1 MLTSVD
7 IRRILTQKQNSAPID
22 DFRIVDSWIDYAD
35 KKKEGSI
42 NDRQLDYMCYEIE
55 VLNPATGE
63 KEHLFKAIKFCR
75 VRRLPK
81 SAKESK
87 SFMDMHTQILTSVWE
102 NGINFV
108 TVIANIIEPVALG
121 LLFLYG
127 VQGIGRTIDDAKAA
141 AKQDFAGFIGAL
153 HGTFRV
159 MEVSVLTAEESE
171 WLREKMYGMQYLTVV
186 RGIPKAHNQGVDISK
201 TGMDGGVANP
211 DGQGTLEELIIGMT
225 DYEYVVE
232 ILSTPVYSDT
242 LKAWALRTEQDMTDW
257 YEQLQGTK
265 GFSFNLSIP
274 MMYMANQSTSSG
286 WSHAYTDAESVT
298 YSEGDSYTT
307 SFGENVGVALSETYG
322 TSNTHSE
329 GISSSESISFSN
341 SNTVGETTGITY
353 GTTIGD
359 TIGETDGTT
368 TGISHGETTGH
379 SVGFGTSHSV
389 GTTLGESFGTSHS
402 TSESF
407 GESTS
412 HTESESSSWSQSVS
426 NSSGNSI
433 SMSEG
438 TSQNASF
445 GTSLGTSLGTSTS
458 ASTSISDSVSTSES
472 ASESIGNSSSTSI
485 SNSESTGMSTTASQG
500 SSSGISH
507 GTSTSESMGN
517 SYTTSSG
524 TSITDSVSHSSSHS
538 TSEST
543 STSDS
548 WTHSDGS
555 SSSHSDGSSS
565 SHSDGTSNSH
575 SNGTSNTTSSGT
587 NSSYSHGSA
596 DSTGSSHG
604 DTSSQ
609 ASSRGDSYNESYS
622 ESDSHAVS
630 NNSSEANGTSH
641 SENHNK
647 ATGTSA
653 GASVGGNAFGVT
665 GSVTASTS
673 ATTSNGFSNGT
684 NKTTTTSEGTS
695 DTTTN
700 GQSYGYGITSSTTNS
715 NGTTDTTN
723 NSHSDNQS
731 WTNGSSYSTS
741 NGTTSSDTNGTSSTN
756 TNGTSSTNTS
766 GTSASDSYGGST
778 STSSGSTDTT
788 GTSVGH
794 SVGQT
799 NSFSSGTSY
808 TSGTGTSTTES
819 LGASLSQG
827 QTASETTGTS
837 YGQTTGTSE
846 SVSTSVGTGTSH
858 GTSVSSG
865 TGTSQGTSQSTSQS
879 IGVGSSNSI
888 GWGLTESTGI
898 TESVGGGY
906 SVSNGWG
913 TSHSVGE
920 TNGTSH
926 TLSTSESVTD
936 GTSQSYS
943 DSFSNSVTNSQSQS
957 HSDSKSHSVSNS
969 ESQSFSNSNSVT
981 QGTSRGRS
989 DGTTVSDSVGESR
1002 STGTTKSEG
1011 TSKSVS
1017 NGTSKSTSTGTS
1029 KGQSI
1034 GSSGAYASGTA
1045 SSMGLGPSIGYSKS
1059 YQWVDQQVKDIIE
1072 LLEFQNQRIKKA
1084 LRGEGA
1090 MYTYVYI
1097 ACPNADALATAM
1109 AVAKSSWQNEF
1120 ALTQPLQI
1128 LDLNEQEQNH
1138 LLYHFT
1144 AFSSDV
1150 TRETVAGAEEY
1161 KYATVLL
1168 PGELTALTHP
1178 PRVSEGGIY
1187 ANIDDVPKFSVPSM
1201 MKGEIYLGT
1210 ILSAERYS
1218 FHNGY
1223 TTPYDYRLDESSLM
1237 HGIFAGASRSGK
1249 TVTAIR
1255 FAAELAK
1262 AKRKSTGKRL
1272 RLVCMDPKSDWRTLA
1287 RYVEPERFKFYS
1299 LGNINFHPIKL
1310 NPWKIPKGVW
1320 PQLWIDGLID
1330 IYCRAYGLLER
1341 GKQMMGETIYALYE
1355 EAGVF
1360 KACDQPDWRETTPEL
1375 SKKVTFAKIYERMSY
1390 IKVKLEDPNNSKGRA
1405 GNDTRDA
1412 YARLLDR
1419 LQAFS
1424 REFSIER
1431 RLFSDEDGMGIDDLI
1446 GADDVTVLESSG
1458 LESTF
1463 SNFIFGVIT
1472 SGFYQYAKA
1481 HEKGYLAEDQYE
1493 TVLFIEEANK
1503 VLIGSDTAS
1512 NAGQSVGLNGQSQF
1526 EEILDQSA
1534 GFGLFVFAVTQLV
1547 ANMPSSIIA
1556 NAGMIFAGRQNRTE
1570 DTTVIVRK
1578 IGKEERIEDR
1588 DVVKWMPMAPIG
1600 WFICQSSRG
1609 YDFKDAAP
1617 VLVKI
1622 ARLNTSTPSNDEL
1635 DEILAHQRVLNTIN
1649 SLQAV

>member
-7 IRRILTQKQNSAPID
+7 IRRILTQKQNSTPID
-22 DFRIVDSWIDYAD
+22 DFRIIDSWIEYAD

-108 TVIANIIEPVALG
+108 TVIANIMEPVALG

-127 VQGIGRTIDDAKAA
+127 VQGIGRTIDDAKAIA
-141 AKQDFAGFIGAL
+141 NEDFAGFIGAL

-159 MEVSVLTAEESE
+159 MEVSVLTSEESE

-232 ILSTPVYSDT
+232 ILSTPVYNDT

-265 GFSFNLSIP
+265 GFSFNLSVP

-286 WSHAYTDAESVT
+286 WSQAYTDAESVT

-307 SFGENVGVALSETYG
+307 SFGENVGTALSETFG

-341 SNTVGETTGITY
+341 SNTVGETI
-353 GTTIGD
+353 GTTFGQTIGE

-379 SVGFGTSHSV
+379 SIGFGTSHSV
-389 GTTLGESFGTSHS
+389 GTTQGESFGTSHS
-402 TSESF
+402 VSETF

-412 HTESESSSWSQSVS
+412 HTETESSSWSKSVS
-426 NSSGNSI
+426 NTEGNSI

-445 GTSLGTSLGTSTS
+445 GTSSGTSLGSSTS
-458 ASTSISDSVSTSES
+458 ESTSISDSVSTSES

-485 SNSESTGMSTTASQG
+485 SNSESSGMSTSASQG

-507 GTSTSESMGN
+507 GTSTSESVGN
-517 SYTTSSG
+517 SYTTNSS
-524 TSITDSVSHSSSHS
+524 TSVTDSVTHSSSHS

-548 WTHSDGS
+548 WTHSDGTS
-555 SSSHSDGSSS
+555 NSHSDGTSS

-575 SNGTSNTTSSGT
+575 SDGTSNTTSTGTSNSYTQGTSDSSGT
-587 NSSYSHGSA
+587 
-596 DSTGSSHG
+596 SHG

-609 ASSRGDSYNESYS
+609 GTSTGNSHTTSNSTGNTHTDSTNSSTSDGTNHTDTNGESGSITAGGSAFGVSASASVTTSGS
-622 ESDSHAVS
+622 ESNGSSHTDTT
-630 NNSSEANGTSH
+630 G
-641 SENHNK
+641 
-647 ATGTSA
+647 TGTSD
-653 GASVGGNAFGVT
+653 
-665 GSVTASTS
+665 STS
-673 ATTSNGFSNGT
+673 STQTTSNGTT
-684 NKTTTTSEGTS
+684 N
-695 DTTTN
+695 TTTN
-700 GQSYGYGITSSTTNS
+700 SS
-715 NGTTDTTN
+715 GTTDTTS
-723 NSHSDNQS
+723 NSHSDNES
-731 WTNGSSYSTS
+731 WTNGTSNSQS
-741 NGTTSSDTNGTSSTN
+741 NGTTSSDTSGTSS
-756 TNGTSSTNTS
+756 SDTS
-766 GTSASDSYGGST
+766 GTSSSDSSGTSSSDSYGGST

-799 NSFSSGTSY
+799 NGFSSGTSY
-808 TSGTGTSTTES
+808 SSGTGTSTTES
-819 LGASLSQG
+819 IGASLSQG
-827 QTASETTGTS
+827 QTLSETTGTS
-837 YGQTTGTSE
+837 YGKTEGTSE

-858 GTSVSSG
+858 GTSVSTG
-865 TGTSQGTSQSTSQS
+865 KGTSQGSSQSTSQS
-879 IGVGSSNSI
+879 FGMGTSSSI

-913 TSHSVGE
+913 TSHSIGE

-926 TLSTSESVTD
+926 TLSTSQSVTD

-957 HSDSKSHSVSNS
+957 HSDSRSHSVSNS

-1017 NGTSKSTSTGTS
+1017 NGTSKSTSSGTS
-1029 KGQSI
+1029 RGESI

-1097 ACPNADALATAM
+1097 ACPNADALATAR

-1120 ALTQPLQI
+1120 ALTQPLQV

-1150 TRETVAGAEEY
+1150 TRENVAGAEEY

-1223 TTPYDYRLDESSLM
+1223 ATPYDYRLDEGALM

-1360 KACDQPDWRETTPEL
+1360 KACDQPDWKETTPEL
-1375 SKKVTFAKIYERMSY
+1375 SKKVTFAKIYERMSD
-1390 IKVKLEDPNNSKGRA
+1390 IKLKLEDPNNSKGRA

-1431 RLFSDEDGMGIDDLI
+1431 RLFSDEEGMGIDDLI

-1635 DEILAHQRVLNTIN
+1635 DEILAHQRVLNAIN
-1649 SLQAV
+1649 SSQTA